1 MTSTHNY
8 IPYNCD
14 LMLMLIKHYLLI
26 STPHQLK
33 SFISTNQAHNTWMI
47 FLQISQPGTDFNS
60 PGTQQWAV
68 HGQPTYPTSVSLF
81 GTEFLTHFLSHKHQS
96 IIYSINYHINT
107 PIQSPTATDCPRMS
121 KNYPQFG
128 PMFWDRS
135 TTHSRHFLISS
146 MHFKCQFPEF

>member
-1 MTSTHNY
+1 MISTHNY

-26 STPHQLK
+26 STSHQLK

-68 HGQPTYPTSVSLF
+68 HGQPTSSTPISLF
-81 GTEFLTHFLSHKHQS
+81 GTEFLTHFRSYEHQS
-96 IIYSINYHINT
+96 IIYSINYHKT
-107 PIQSPTATDCPRMS
+107 
-121 KNYPQFG
+121 PQFSPQNRG
-128 PMFWDRS
+128 SGLSTGSPLILHRFQIFETDFHSYSRS
-135 TTHSRHFLISS
+135 KAYQHRI
-146 MHFKCQFPEF
+146 